1 MEHLLKLLTL
11 RLPVRLKL
19 PWINSRFGKSHQSIA
34 VYLAAIRSIGITEG
48 MDEYEKRKLGVFN
61 LLNFFQLLSGTIVI
75 VAGIIYNTH
84 FSALSWFIASLPC
97 IVNIIVLILNANYR
111 YHLALLGYFVLCPVL
126 TCAIYLSRMDL
137 GLDLFLI
144 LYGILSVFFFLD
156 IGYMLFSVALSMM
169 SYFVLFTI
177 RKNSTYQPESV
188 HEVVYI
194 TTQILAITYIIV
206 ALYLLKK
213 ENSEY
218 QLSILNKND
227 ELSEKNDKIA
237 EQKDVIAEKV
247 QILEKQAK
255 GLRESNSV
263 KNKLFSIISHD
274 LKAPI
279 FAIRN
284 ILQTAREQ
292 KYTAKKVKDMV
303 PAIMSDLTYTTSLIE
318 NLLQWAKCQMQENT
332 VRPQKLDLVK
342 LINETVHLLH
352 LQAEAKRITLEQKME
367 LPVFAFAD
375 RDMIWLVIRN
385 LLSNAIKFTP
395 ENGHIII
402 GAYESSSCVEVYV
415 QDSGQ
420 GIAREDLVKINK
432 SIFYTTKGTQDENGT
447 GLGLMLCKEFL
458 AKNEG
463 NMMIESEVGKG
474 STFSF
479 TLPLG

>member
-1 MEHLLKLLTL
+1 MEHLIKLLTL
-11 RLPVRLKL
+11 RLPLKLKL
-19 PWINSRFGKSHQSIA
+19 PWIFSRIGRSQQSIA
-34 VYLAAIRSIGITEG
+34 DYLSIIRSIGITQE

-61 LLNFFQLLSGTIVI
+61 LLNFFQLITGTLVI
-75 VAGIIYNTH
+75 IAGIVYNSN
-84 FSALSWFIASLPC
+84 FSATSWFIASLPC
-97 IVNIIVLILNANYR
+97 IVNIIVLILNSNYK
-111 YHLALLGYFVLCPVL
+111 YHLALLGYFVLCPAL
-126 TCAIYLSRMDL
+126 TCAIYLNRMDL
-137 GLDLFLI
+137 GLELFLI
-144 LYGILSVFFFLD
+144 FYGILSVFFFLD

-169 SYFVLFTI
+169 SYFVLFII
-177 RKNSTYQPESV
+177 RKNSTYQPEPV
-188 HEVVYI
+188 HEVVYM
-194 TTQILAITYIIV
+194 TTQILGVIYIIV

-213 ENSEY
+213 ESSEY
-218 QLSILNKND
+218 QVSILEKNEELSI
-227 ELSEKNDKIA
+227 KNDKID
-237 EQKDVIAEKV
+237 EQRKVISEKV
-247 QILEKQAK
+247 LILEKQAT

-284 ILQTAREQ
+284 ILQIARDQ

-303 PAIMSDLTYTTSLIE
+303 PDIMNELTYTTSLIE
-318 NLLQWAKCQMQENT
+318 NLLQWAKCQMQDNT

-352 LQAEAKRITLEQKME
+352 LQAVAKKITVEQKIE
-367 LPVFAFAD
+367 LPVWAFAD

-395 ENGHIII
+395 ENGRIVI

-420 GIAREDLVKINK
+420 GISREDLKKINK
-432 SIFYTTKGTQDENGT
+432 AIFFTTKGTKDENGT

-458 AKNEG
+458 ARNEG
-463 NMMIESEVGKG
+463 NIMIESEVGKG